1 MLFVVNRQTATRM
14 LSRRLARAAT
24 ATVATPRSTLVR
36 LFTSTTT
43 ASSKKTPALADIH
56 PENHESFNSKQKTFR
71 EDLVAAQKQQEASAL
86 RSFSPRGTDA
96 LGLGSLSTGDK
107 ERKKEFDEKDPP
119 RKQGPLTNLIYGTK
133 EGREHDAQLE
143 ASFSQVLARGK
154 YVHSIVFHEVK
165 PEKVDEYVELVGN
178 WYPRMASLPENKV
191 HLVGSWR
198 TEVGDC
204 DTFGTF
210 IPPTALH
217 PLADPRF
224 WDYVFVEL
232 LWLTRCQFTS
242 GNISATLAI
251 TAP

>member
-1 MLFVVNRQTATRM
+1 M

-24 ATVATPRSTLVR
+24 VTAATPRSTAVR
-36 LFTSTTT
+36 LFSSTTA

-71 EDLVAAQKQQEASAL
+71 EDLVAAQKEQEASAL
-86 RSFSPRGTDA
+86 RSSSSPRGTDA
-96 LGLGSLSTGDK
+96 LGLGSLSTGAK
-107 ERKKEFDEKDPP
+107 ERKKEFDEKEPP

-165 PEKVDEYVELVGN
+165 PDKVDEYVELVGN

-204 DTFGTF
+204 DTFGT
-210 IPPTALH
+210 PTS
-217 PLADPRF
+217 
-224 WDYVFVEL
+224 
-232 LWLTRCQFTS
+232 T
-242 GNISATLAI
+242 
-251 TAP
+251 TAPRSLTDPMLEDQTYQETR

>member
-1 MLFVVNRQTATRM
+1 M
-14 LSRRLARAAT
+14 LSRRLARAAAAT
-24 ATVATPRSTLVR
+24 AVTPRSTALR
-36 LFTSTTT
+36 LFSSTT
-43 ASSKKTPALADIH
+43 AVSSQRTPALADIH

-71 EDLVAAQKQQEASAL
+71 EDLVAAQKEQEASAL
-86 RSFSPRGTDA
+86 RFSSSRGTDA
-96 LGLGSLSTGDK
+96 LGLGSLSTGAK
-107 ERKKEFDEKDPP
+107 ERKKELDEKDPP

-165 PEKVDEYVELVGN
+165 PDKVDEYVELVGD

-204 DTFGTF
+204 DTFGTSILNS
-210 IPPTALH
+210 IPVR
-217 PLADPRF
+217 LAD
-224 WDYVFVEL
+224 
-232 LWLTRCQFTS
+232 S
-242 GNISATLAI
+242 KLAE
-251 TAP
+251 